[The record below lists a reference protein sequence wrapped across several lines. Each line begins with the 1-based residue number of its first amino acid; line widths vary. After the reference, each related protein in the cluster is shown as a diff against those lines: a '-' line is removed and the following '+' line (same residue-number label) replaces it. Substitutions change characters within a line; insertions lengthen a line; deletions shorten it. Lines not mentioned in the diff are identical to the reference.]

1 MFCGNCGKELEK
13 DCKVCP
19 SCGAAVAQGET
30 PVVKLIQPFSDKK
43 VSGKTVIAAVCAVV
57 LLIVVVFGMT
67 MGQKSISKIVK
78 PLKWGMSSEQVAKT
92 MGKDAEISE
101 ASDEAGTYRVAEY
114 INLYGND
121 DHVFAVVATCVDD
134 KLSEIFI
141 FTELPD
147 DLKLYNK
154 IIDDLTK
161 LYRKPAT
168 SKDSSGILFPIS
180 LDVIW
185 NDGDTQVT
193 SSYTVTEKT
202 KDTGHYTLMIEP
214 A

>member
-19 SCGAAVAQGET
+19 SCGAAVAQSET
-30 PVVKLIQPFSDKK
+30 PVVKLIQPFSDKR

-67 MGQKSISKIVK
+67 MGQKSLSQILK
-78 PLKWGMSSEQVAKT
+78 PLEWGMSSEQVANKL
-92 MGKDAEISE
+92 GNDAKISKDP
-101 ASDEAGTYRVAEY
+101 DEAGTYNVVKH
-114 INLYGND
+114 INLYGD
-121 DHVFAVVATCVDD
+121 KDHVFDVVAICVDD
-134 KLSEIFI
+134 KLSKII
-141 FTELPD
+141 VVNALPD

-161 LYRKPAT
+161 FYGEPET
-168 SKDSSGILFPIS
+168 VEDNSGLLFHIA
-180 LDVIW
+180 LDVTW
-185 NDGDTQVT
+185 NDGNSKA
-193 SSYTVTEKT
+193 SSDYTVTEKT
-202 KDTGHYTLMIEP
+202 EDTGFYALTIKP